1 MNREQKLK
9 SQAIFAHYGLDS
21 QLRIMQEEC
30 AELIQAASKYLRA
43 QEAGK
48 PIAQS
53 KAALLEE
60 IADVMIMVEQIKGIF
75 TGAALDAM
83 IESKLNRQIDRI
95 RSEKNEKTA
104 GSTQQ
109 GKIL

>member
-1 MNREQKLK
+1 MTDTQNQKCRT
-9 SQAIFAHYGLDS
+9 IFEHYGIDN
-21 QLRIMQEEC
+21 QLRILQEEC

-60 IADVMIMVEQIKGIF
+60 VADVMIMVEQVKGIF

-83 IESKLNRQIDRI
+83 LESKLDRQLGRI
-95 RSEKNEKTA
+95 RSEKNEQIKRT
-104 GSTQQ
+104 
-109 GKIL
+109 

>member
-1 MNREQKLK
+1 MTEEQKSK
-9 SQAIFAHYGLDS
+9 CRMIYEHYGLDN
-21 QLRIMQEEC
+21 QLRILQEEC
-30 AELIQAASKYLRA
+30 AELIQAASKHLRA

-60 IADVMIMVEQIKGIF
+60 VADVMIMVEQVKGIF
-75 TGAALDAM
+75 TGTALDAM
-83 IESKLNRQIDRI
+83 IESKLNRQLGRI

>member
-1 MNREQKLK
+1 MNREQKTK

-21 QLRIMQEEC
+21 QLRILQEEC

-60 IADVMIMVEQIKGIF
+60 VADVMIMVEQVKGIF

-83 IESKLNRQIDRI
+83 ITSKLNRQLDRI
-95 RSEKNEKTA
+95 GSESREK
-104 GSTQQ
+104 S
-109 GKIL
+109 

>member
-21 QLRIMQEEC
+21 QLRILQEEC

-48 PIAQS
+48 PIAQA
-53 KAALLEE
+53 KVALMEE
-60 IADVMIMVEQIKGIF
+60 TADVMIMLEQIKSIF
-75 TGAALDAM
+75 TTTALDAM
-83 IESKLNRQIDRI
+83 ITSKLNRQLDRI
-95 RSEKNEKTA
+95 GSESREK
-104 GSTQQ
+104 S
-109 GKIL
+109 

>member
-1 MNREQKLK
+1 MTEEQKSK
-9 SQAIFAHYGLDS
+9 CRMIYEHYGLDN
-21 QLRIMQEEC
+21 QLRILQEEC

-60 IADVMIMVEQIKGIF
+60 VADVMIMVEQVKGIF

-83 IESKLNRQIDRI
+83 LESKLDRQLRRI
-95 RSEKNEKTA
+95 RSEEK
-104 GSTQQ
+104 
-109 GKIL
+109 

>member
-21 QLRIMQEEC
+21 QLRILQEEC

-60 IADVMIMVEQIKGIF
+60 VADVMIMVEQVKGIF
-75 TGAALDAM
+75 MCAALDAM
-83 IESKLNRQIDRI
+83 LESKLNRQIDRI
-95 RSEKNEKTA
+95 RSE
-104 GSTQQ
+104 
-109 GKIL
+109 GK

>member
-1 MNREQKLK
+1 MTDTQKQK
-9 SQAIFAHYGLDS
+9 CRTIFEHYGLDN
-21 QLRIMQEEC
+21 QLRILQEEC

-75 TGAALDAM
+75 TGTALDAM
-83 IESKLNRQIDRI
+83 LESKLERQLGRI
-95 RSEKNEKTA
+95 RSENK
-104 GSTQQ
+104 
-109 GKIL
+109 

>member
-21 QLRIMQEEC
+21 QLRILQEEC

-60 IADVMIMVEQIKGIF
+60 VADVMIMVEQIKGIF

-83 IESKLNRQIDRI
+83 IESKLNRQIDRMEVTSDAEI
-95 RSEKNEKTA
+95 H
-104 GSTQQ
+104 
-109 GKIL
+109 

>member
-21 QLRIMQEEC
+21 QLRILQEEC

-48 PIAQS
+48 PIAQA
-53 KAALLEE
+53 KVALMEE
-60 IADVMIMVEQIKGIF
+60 TADVMIMLEQIKGIF

>member
-1 MNREQKLK
+1 MTDTQKQK
-9 SQAIFAHYGLDS
+9 CRTIFEHYGLEG
-21 QLRIMQEEC
+21 QLRILQEEC

-60 IADVMIMVEQIKGIF
+60 VADVMIMVEQFKGIF
-75 TGAALDAM
+75 TGAVLDAM
-83 IESKLNRQIDRI
+83 LESKLNRQLGRI
-95 RSEKNEKTA
+95 GSEEK
-104 GSTQQ
+104 
-109 GKIL
+109 

>member
-21 QLRIMQEEC
+21 QLRILQEEC

-53 KAALLEE
+53 KVALMEE
-60 IADVMIMVEQIKGIF
+60 TADVMIMLEQIKSIF
-75 TGAALDAM
+75 TATALDAM
-83 IESKLNRQIDRI
+83 ITSKLNRQLDRI
-95 RSEKNEKTA
+95 GSESHADT
-104 GSTQQ
+104 
-109 GKIL
+109 